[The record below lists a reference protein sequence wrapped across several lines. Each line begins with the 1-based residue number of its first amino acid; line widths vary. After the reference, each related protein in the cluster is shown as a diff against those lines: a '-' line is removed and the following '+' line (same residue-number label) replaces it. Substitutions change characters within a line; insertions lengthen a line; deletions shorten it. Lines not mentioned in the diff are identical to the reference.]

1 MSPSPLLPVENNPSP
16 PLQLNVAGVGS
27 RNVSCSA
34 NKSEKSNPIFLLNGL
49 ILPLFAFILV
59 QQKLILNSSGTE
71 DFQKTVLGDLC
82 KANMTNFPMR
92 ETFAEAVVN
101 SFTLSGKVTVQHWA
115 CCLEEHENT
124 SGQYYHMC
132 FKLSGPKRWNPVKN
146 HLMSNHQI
154 IVNFS
159 ESHQTYCTE
168 FEKWRAVRGSV
179 GGVLAWVAWVAC
191 LRGWHASV
199 GDVGGVLAW
208 VAC

>member
-1 MSPSPLLPVENNPSP
+1 M
-16 PLQLNVAGVGS
+16 
-27 RNVSCSA
+27 
-34 NKSEKSNPIFLLNGL
+34 
-49 ILPLFAFILV
+49 
-59 QQKLILNSSGTE
+59 NSSDTE
-71 DFQKTVLGDLC
+71 DFVGMSRKKSTMTRQYLVTYS
-82 KANMTNFPMR
+82 KANMTKFPTR

-132 FKLSGPKRWNPVKN
+132 FKLSGPKRWKPVKN

-168 FEKWRAVRGSV
+168 FEKWRAVRGSG
-179 GGVLAWVAWVAC
+179 GGVLAWVAWLAC
-191 LRGWHASV
+191 LRGWRASV

-208 VAC
+208 VASYYCCCYY